1 MKSGDRVVLA
11 NLCGE
16 PHLIPNLLMDE
27 AQKLENVKL
36 FHLRPFGR
44 FKDRY
49 LEQGMEK
56 YVKCATAFAGGIQ
69 PIVQLIKKGKAE
81 FYPIPLSKIPWLF
94 REGPYRPDIFITT
107 VSPPDRHG
115 YCSLGVSVDY
125 AWAALETARII
136 IAEVNENMPRTCGDS
151 FIHLSRIDYLVEVSE
166 PIYEIPPTNIT
177 NVERRIGENVAS
189 LVEDE
194 ATIQI
199 GYGGVSE
206 AITSFLK
213 EKKDLGM
220 HTEMVP
226 EGTITLVEE
235 GALTCEKKSIHKR
248 RIVCTF
254 NAGTRRL
261 YDWLDKNPIIEMK
274 PVDYTNDSKVIAMNH
289 KMTAINTALQ
299 IDLYGNIYS
308 DMLGLDQYSGAG
320 GQPDFVLG
328 ALLCPNGKSIIVLPS
343 TAAKGKV
350 SRIVAHPILSRN
362 IKAPLMPTVTRFYA
376 DYVVTEWGVASLKD
390 KTISERAK
398 ALIEIAHP
406 DFKDELW
413 EEARKINLVT

>member
-1 MKSGDRVVLA
+1 VKSGDRVVLA

-56 YVKCATAFAGGIQ
+56 HVKCATAFAGGIQ

>member
-1 MKSGDRVVLA
+1 
-11 NLCGE
+11 E
-16 PHLIPNLLMDE
+16 
-27 AQKLENVKL
+27 LENVKL

-56 YVKCATAFAGGIQ
+56 HVKCATAFAGGIQ
-69 PIVQLIKKGKAE
+69 PIVQLIKEGKAE

>member
-1 MKSGDRVVLA
+1 
-11 NLCGE
+11 
-16 PHLIPNLLMDE
+16 MDK
-27 AQKLENVKL
+27 AQELENVKL

-56 YVKCATAFAGGIQ
+56 HVKCATAFAGGIP
-69 PIVQLIKKGKAE
+69 PIVQLIKEGKAE

-151 FIHLSRIDYLVEVSE
+151 FVHLSRINYLVEVSE

-213 EKKDLGM
+213 EKRDLGM

-235 GALTCEKKSIHKR
+235 GALTCEKKNIHKR
-248 RIVCTF
+248 KIVCTF

-261 YDWLDKNPIIEMK
+261 YDWLDNNPIIEMK

-299 IDLYGNIYS
+299 VDLYGNIYS

-343 TAAKGKV
+343 TAARGKV
-350 SRIVAHPILSRN
+350 SRIVAHPVLSRN
-362 IKAPLMPTVTRFYA
+362 VKAPLMPTVTRFYA

>member
-1 MKSGDRVVLA
+1 VKSGDRVVLA

-16 PHLIPNLLMDE
+16 PHLMPSLLMDRAWE
-27 AQKLENVKL
+27 LENVRL
-36 FHLRPFGR
+36 FHLRPFGK
-44 FKDRY
+44 FKDKY
-49 LEQGMEK
+49 LEPGMEK
-56 YVKCATAFAGGIQ
+56 HVKCATVFAGGV
-69 PIVQLIKKGKAE
+69 PSIVQLIREGKAE

-94 REGPYRPDIFITT
+94 KEGPYRPDVFITT

-125 AWAALETARII
+125 AWAALEASKTV
-136 IAEVNENMPRTCGDS
+136 IAEVNDNMPRTCGDS
-151 FIHLSRIDYLVEVSE
+151 FVHLSQIDYLVEVSE
-166 PIYEIPPTNIT
+166 PVYEIPQVSIT
-177 NVERRIGENVAS
+177 KVEEKIGENVAS

-199 GYGGVSE
+199 GYGGMSE
-206 AITSFLK
+206 AITSFLR

-248 RIVCTF
+248 KIVCTF

-261 YDWLDKNPIIEMK
+261 YDWLDENPIIEMK
-274 PVDYTNDSKVIAMNH
+274 PVDYTNDSRIIAMNH

-299 IDLYGNIYS
+299 VDLYGNIYS

-343 TAAKGKV
+343 TAASGKV
-350 SRIVAHPILSRN
+350 SRIVVHPTLSGN
-362 IKAPLMPTVTRFYA
+362 VKAPLIPTVTRFYA
-376 DYVVTEWGVASLKD
+376 DYVVTEWGIASLKD
-390 KTISERAK
+390 KTTSERAK

-413 EEARKINLVT
+413 EQARKINLVA